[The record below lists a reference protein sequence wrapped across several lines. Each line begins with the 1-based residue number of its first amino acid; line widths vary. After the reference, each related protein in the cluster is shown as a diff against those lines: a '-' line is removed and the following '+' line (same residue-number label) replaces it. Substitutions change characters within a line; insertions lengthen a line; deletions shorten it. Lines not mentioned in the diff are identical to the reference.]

1 MKTNPFSSP
10 TGRLIAGLA
19 VTLAAVAIFSWYAL
33 GQVFRLRDLQTT
45 AIDRNRKDSLQL
57 LRIQNN
63 LNSLGLAMR
72 DMLNGD
78 EPYPLEAWKGQ
89 FERLRRDF
97 DDALR
102 KERQFA
108 PAGLS
113 PERQQYFTASLSQFW
128 TSVDQVFTLA
138 ENGDP
143 ARARSL
149 IRTSLEPQQ
158 AGISSTVARLLVQ
171 NNEAEEQAAA
181 RVTEIYRGVERN
193 IYLFLAA
200 VLTAILLTSL
210 YLIHSNRLTFARL
223 EALSSQRSGLARKLI
238 TMQEEVLRSISRE
251 LHDEFGQILTA
262 MGTMLARAEK
272 QDVPPRFREDVHEIR
287 EIAQDALEKTRGL
300 SLALHPSIL
309 DEGGL
314 EQAMDWYI
322 PIFEKQTGIR
332 VNYEKNGV
340 SPVVPDEIAIHV
352 YRVLQEALNN
362 VARHANSGEAWV
374 RARFA
379 PQRLLLEVEDHG
391 AGIAQRAPSGRPGI
405 GVVAMRERAALLR
418 GSIEFSRPA
427 AGGTLVRLD
436 VPLAEVTIS

>member
-1 MKTNPFSSP
+1 MTSSVP
-10 TGRLIAGLA
+10 TPTARLIAGLA

-33 GQVFRLRDLQTT
+33 AQVFRLRDLQTST
-45 AIDRNRKDSLQL
+45 IDRNRKDSLQL

-89 FERLRRDF
+89 FDRLRRDF

-102 KERQFA
+102 LEREYS

-113 PERQQYFTASLSQFW
+113 PARQQYFTASLSQFW
-128 TSVDQVFTLA
+128 TSVDQVFSLA
-138 ENGDP
+138 RTNDP
-143 ARARSL
+143 ARSRSL

-158 AGISSTVARLLVQ
+158 ASISTTVARLLVQ

-181 RVTEIYRGVERN
+181 RVSEIYRRVERN

-200 VLTAILLTSL
+200 VLVAILLTSL
-210 YLIHSNRLTFARL
+210 YLIHSNRRIFAGL
-223 EALSSQRSGLARKLI
+223 EALSAQRSGLARKLI

-262 MGTMLARAEK
+262 MGIMLGRAEK
-272 QDVPPRFREDVHEIR
+272 QDLPPGFREDVHEIR
-287 EIAQDALEKTRGL
+287 LIAQESLEKTRGL

-314 EQAMDWYI
+314 EQAMDWYA

-332 VNYEKNGV
+332 VSYQKTGA
-340 SPVVPDEIAIHV
+340 SPVIPDEIAIHV

-362 VARHANSGEAWV
+362 VARHSQSKEAWV
-374 RARFA
+374 RAEFA
-379 PQRLLLEVEDHG
+379 RERLRLEVEDHG
-391 AGIAQRAPSGRPGI
+391 AGMDERGPSPRPGI
-405 GVVAMRERAALLR
+405 GVIAMRERAALVR
-418 GSIEFSRPA
+418 GSIAFLRPSQ
-427 AGGTLVRLD
+427 GGTLVRLD
-436 VPLAEVTIS
+436 VPLDGGSLS

>member
-200 VLTAILLTSL
+200 VLTAILLKVVLEIVLAVKKRVVGRLRSATSL
-210 YLIHSNRLTFARL
+210 AGRVVGVATLLLVLPGSKLLVLELTSAVFGGAVRLGGFFVVTALIVTL
-223 EALSSQRSGLARKLI
+223 
-238 TMQEEVLRSISRE
+238 
-251 LHDEFGQILTA
+251 
-262 MGTMLARAEK
+262 MLARA
-272 QDVPPRFREDVHEIR
+272 
-287 EIAQDALEKTRGL
+287 
-300 SLALHPSIL
+300 
-309 DEGGL
+309 
-314 EQAMDWYI
+314 
-322 PIFEKQTGIR
+322 
-332 VNYEKNGV
+332 GV
-340 SPVVPDEIAIHV
+340 
-352 YRVLQEALNN
+352 
-362 VARHANSGEAWV
+362 
-374 RARFA
+374 
-379 PQRLLLEVEDHG
+379 RLLLERTE
-391 AGIAQRAPSGRPGI
+391 PEGRPG
-405 GVVAMRERAALLR
+405 
-418 GSIEFSRPA
+418 
-427 AGGTLVRLD
+427 
-436 VPLAEVTIS
+436 

>member
-1 MKTNPFSSP
+1 MNAFSSP
-10 TGRLIAGLA
+10 TGRLMAGLA

-33 GQVFRLRDLQTT
+33 AQVFHLRDLQTT

-78 EPYPLEAWKGQ
+78 EPYPLEAWKDQ
-89 FERLRRDF
+89 FGRLRRDF
-97 DDALR
+97 DDAIRL
-102 KERQFA
+102 ERQLA
-108 PAGLS
+108 PTGLS

-128 TSVDQVFTLA
+128 TSVDRVFSLA
-138 ENGDP
+138 QTGDP

-149 IRTSLEPQQ
+149 IRSSLEPQQ
-158 AGISSTVARLLVQ
+158 AGITSTVARLLVQ

-181 RVTEIYRGVERN
+181 SVSEIYRRVERN

-210 YLIHSNRLTFARL
+210 YLIHSNRQTFARL

-272 QDVPPRFREDVHEIR
+272 QDLPREFRDDVHEVR
-287 EIAQDALEKTRGL
+287 VIAQESLEKTRGL

-314 EQAMDWYI
+314 EQAMDWYL

-332 VNYEKNGV
+332 VR
-340 SPVVPDEIAIHV
+340 I
-352 YRVLQEALNN
+352 R
-362 VARHANSGEAWV
+362 
-374 RARFA
+374 
-379 PQRLLLEVEDHG
+379 EDRS
-391 AGIAQRAPSGRPGI
+391 QPRR
-405 GVVAMRERAALLR
+405 
-418 GSIEFSRPA
+418 SR
-427 AGGTLVRLD
+427 
-436 VPLAEVTIS
+436 